1 MNELRYRYEDRFAE
15 TKGYDGFL
23 ADKDELNNFFEQ
35 KIKDKFGDHST
46 WVWTVPSKKFT
57 MSVMTVTFLY
67 GMKYFK
73 G

>member
-35 KIKDKFGDHST
+35 KIKDNFGDHST
-46 WVWTVPSKKFT
+46 VG
-57 MSVMTVTFLY
+57 Y
-67 GMKYFK
+67 GQY
-73 G
+73 